1 MEECQHGHRPSE
13 RCEDCEEIARLHA
26 DNERLLG
33 IIASIK
39 AYCDKSKWR
48 MRGRGAPTLQ
58 GQDMAYTHVLNHIDQ
73 LERNAALRGEGD
85 K

>member
-1 MEECQHGHRPSE
+1 MSIGISAALGIELDESRV
-13 RCEDCEEIARLHA
+13 EIARLRA
-26 DNERLLG
+26 ENERLLG

-58 GQDMAYTHVLNHIDQ
+58 GQDMAYTHVLNYIDQ
-73 LERNAALRGEGD
+73 LERNAALRGEEE
-85 K
+85 

>member
-1 MEECQHGHRPSE
+1 MSIGISAALGIELDESRV
-13 RCEDCEEIARLHA
+13 EIARLRA
-26 DNERLLG
+26 ENERLLG

-58 GQDMAYTHVLNHIDQ
+58 GQDMAYTHVLNYIDQ
-73 LERNAALRGEGD
+73 LERNAALRGEGE
-85 K
+85 

>member
-1 MEECQHGHRPSE
+1 MSIGISAALGIELDEARV
-13 RCEDCEEIARLHA
+13 EIARLHA

-58 GQDMAYTHVLNHIDQ
+58 GQDMAYTHVLNYIDQ
-73 LERNAALRGEGD
+73 LERNAAPRGRR
-85 K
+85 